1 MYHHLIFLDMAA
13 LSLNDIDS
21 ISSVGDHDCK
31 ARTFDPLPP
40 MQKIEPYSSRLQSPC
55 HMADPTAANYSLTP
69 SAPYNFIADTNSYIS
84 MPGVNGAESIVSG
97 SGIKTV
103 S

>member
-1 MYHHLIFLDMAA
+1 MAA
-13 LSLNDIDS
+13 LSMNDIDS

-31 ARTFDPLPP
+31 ARAFDPLPP
-40 MQKIEPYSSRLQSPC
+40 MQKIEPYSSRLQSPG
-55 HMADPTAANYSLTP
+55 HLAEPTTMNYSLPP

-97 SGIKTV
+97 SGM
-103 S
+103 